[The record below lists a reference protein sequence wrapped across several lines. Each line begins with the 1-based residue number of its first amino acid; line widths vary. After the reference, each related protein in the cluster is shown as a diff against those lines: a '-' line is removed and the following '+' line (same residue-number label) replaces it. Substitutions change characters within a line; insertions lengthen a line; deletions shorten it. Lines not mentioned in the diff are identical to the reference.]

1 MIKDTVTFTNRTLKH
16 ITRSADTIITTA
28 LMPICFLL
36 LFVYVF
42 GGAIKE
48 SIGSG
53 TYINYLLPGILLM
66 TVASGV
72 SYTGYRLF
80 EDKEKG
86 MFSRVKS
93 MPIHSAS
100 FLWGH
105 VITTL
110 IANTLSLVIVLGIAF
125 LMGFRTGASLADWLV
140 VLGLL
145 TLLNL
150 AFTWLMIVPGLVAKT
165 MTGASAL
172 AYPLMFLPF
181 LSSAF
186 VPTDTMPTGLRW
198 FAEHQPITPITD
210 TLRNAFTEQPLGNG
224 AWSAVLWLVILLVVA
239 FIAANRLYQKAA

>member
-1 MIKDTVTFTNRTLKH
+1 MIRDTLIFTSRTMKH

-28 LMPICFLL
+28 LMPICFML

-42 GGAIKE
+42 GGAIKQ
-48 SIGSG
+48 SIGAG

-80 EDKEKG
+80 EDKQKG
-86 MFSRVKS
+86 MFTRMKS
-93 MPIHSAS
+93 MPVSNAA

-110 IANTLSLVIVLGIAF
+110 IANTISMIVVVLIAL
-125 LMGFRTGASLADWLV
+125 LMGFRTSASVSDWLIV
-140 VLGLL
+140 FGLL
-145 TLLNL
+145 TLFNL
-150 AFTWLMIVPGLVAKT
+150 TFTWLMVLPGLAAKT
-165 MTGASAL
+165 MTGASVL

-186 VPTDTMPTGLRW
+186 VPTETMPKGLRW
-198 FAEHQPITPITD
+198 FAENQPITPITD
-210 TLRNAFTEQPLGNG
+210 TIRNAFLQRPLGDG
-224 AWSAVLWLVILLVVA
+224 AITAVIWLVILLIIA
-239 FIAANRLYQKAA
+239 FIAAIQLYKKIA

>member
-1 MIKDTVTFTNRTLKH
+1 MIKDTLIFTNRTLKH
-16 ITRSADTIITTA
+16 ITRSMDTIISTA

-42 GGAIKE
+42 GGAMKE
-48 SIGSG
+48 SIRVGN
-53 TYINYLLPGILLM
+53 YINYLLPGILLM
-66 TVASGV
+66 TIASGV

-80 EDKEKG
+80 EDKQKG

-100 FLWGH
+100 FLWSH

-110 IANTLSLVIVLGIAF
+110 IANTVSLVIVLGIAVI
-125 LMGFRTGASLADWLV
+125 MGFRTGASIMEWLI

-145 TLLNL
+145 TLFNL
-150 AFTWLMIVPGLVAKT
+150 TFTWLMIVPGLLAKT
-165 MTGASAL
+165 MTGASVL

-186 VPTDTMPTGLRW
+186 VPTETMPTGLRW
-198 FAEHQPITPITD
+198 FAQNQPITPITD
-210 TLRNAFTEQPLGNG
+210 TLRNAFTNQSLGDG
-224 AWSAVLWLVILLVVA
+224 AWSAIIWLVIVLILAFVVSHY
-239 FIAANRLYQKAA
+239 LYKKAA